1 MHVLVATDGSID
13 TDRAA
18 TFASALAGPD
28 GMTTV
33 ATIVRVPRTLIT
45 DLRAQFGESPAVV
58 VDADAEYVE
67 TRAGQGGTPR
77 SWPGDDAV
85 VAQYLG
91 DKRVAFCRPIVEAI
105 RAGGGTAES
114 IVREGD
120 DPADDIIALASE
132 LDAEVVVVGSHGHGA
147 FQGLLGST
155 GSKLVRRSPCPV
167 LVVR

>member
-18 TFASALAGPD
+18 AFASALAGSD
-28 GMTTV
+28 GTTTV
-33 ATIVRVPRTLIT
+33 ATVVRVPRTLIT
-45 DLRAQFGESPAVV
+45 DLRAQYGESAPVA

-67 TRAGQGGTPR
+67 ARSGQSGTPR
-77 SWPGDDAV
+77 GWPGDDAV

-91 DKRVAFCRPIVEAI
+91 DKRVAFCRPVVEAI

-114 IVREGD
+114 MVREGD
-120 DPADDIIALASE
+120 DPADDIIALALE
-132 LDAEVVVVGSHGHGA
+132 LEADVIVVGSHGHGA

-167 LVVR
+167 LVIR